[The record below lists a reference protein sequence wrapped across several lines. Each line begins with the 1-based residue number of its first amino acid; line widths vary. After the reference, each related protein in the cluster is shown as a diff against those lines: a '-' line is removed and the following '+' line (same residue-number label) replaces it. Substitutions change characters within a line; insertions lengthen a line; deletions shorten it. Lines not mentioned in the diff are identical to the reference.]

1 LDKNYWTNKL
11 TPIVNDPIALYMNS
25 LFEPI
30 IDGILAEGYGIV
42 DNFLTANEVSA
53 LAKRLHE
60 RREAGQ
66 FKAAGIGNQ
75 QRTVEN
81 TIRGDEILW
90 LEEASATPEETMFLQ
105 RIGEFVEYVNRTCYL
120 GLRDYEFHYALYP
133 PGTFYKRHLD
143 QFRSDSR
150 RRLSVICYL
159 NSDWQETDGGQ
170 LALFLPESDDST
182 DRELTIQPIGGRL
195 VCFESGRL
203 EHEVRPAGR
212 ERLSVTGWLKTA

>member
-1 LDKNYWTNKL
+1 
-11 TPIVNDPIALYMNS
+11 MNPQ
-25 LFEPI
+25 FESI
-30 IDGILAEGYGIV
+30 IDGILSEGYGVV
-42 DNFLTANEVSA
+42 DNFLSHDEVIA
-53 LAKRLHE
+53 LANRLHE
-60 RREAGQ
+60 RRQAGQ

-75 QRTVEN
+75 QVTVEN

-90 LEEASATPEETMFLQ
+90 LDHDSATPEEADFLE
-105 RIGEFVEYVNRTCYL
+105 RIGEFVDYVNRTCYL

-159 NSDWQETDGGQ
+159 NTDWKDDDGGQ
-170 LALFLPESDDST
+170 LAVFLPGETT
-182 DRELTIQPIGGRL
+182 DATEREITIQPLGGRL

-203 EHEVRPAGR
+203 EHEVRPASR
-212 ERLSVTGWLKTA
+212 ERLSVTGWLKTE